1 MTFAINTISA
11 SSALTMS
18 SREIADLTGKLHK
31 NVLADIREM
40 FDVLEMTSAEFS
52 ANLPDSYGRPQAG
65 FNLPKDLTI
74 TLISGYNV
82 KMRHAITKRWMEL
95 EAATAPALPASY
107 LDALRAHLASEEKA
121 AALALENTKQAE
133 VIAIAAPKAEFYDEL
148 VDTAEVYNPT
158 QIANLLGNAK
168 YKSAQKVN
176 ELLAVLGWQY
186 KRGSHWVATAE
197 AVAKGLMQAKVYTNG
212 DTGFS
217 GTHVRVTVSGLDTLN
232 KHFSM

>member
-1 MTFAINTISA
+1 MTFAINTIST

-18 SREIADLTGKLHK
+18 SREIADLTGKRHD
-31 NVLADIREM
+31 NVMADIRNT
-40 FDVLEMTSAEFS
+40 LEELEEDALKFEGIYLD
-52 ANLPDSYGRPQAG
+52 AYGREKPC

-82 KMRHAITKRWMEL
+82 KVRHAITKRWMEL

-121 AALALENTKQAE
+121 AVLALENSKQAE

-148 VDTAEVYNPT
+148 VDAAVVYTPT

-217 GTHVRVTVSGLDTLN
+217 GTNVRVTVSGLDTLN